1 MQSKDKSIEVRVK
14 QSFTRIGSN
23 SVESICVA
31 DGHVTLVGRFDSS
44 NERAI
49 TIAVAR
55 TVAGVIAVT
64 AEESG
69 MPQNA

>member
-1 MQSKDKSIEVRVK
+1 MQSKDKSIEVRVQ
-14 QSFTRIGSN
+14 QSLTRIVFN
-23 SVESICVA
+23 SVESIRVA
-31 DGHVTLVGRFDSS
+31 DGHVTLVGNSDSS

-64 AEESG
+64 AEESR
-69 MPQNA
+69 MPQWA